1 MVPQQR
7 VPLAMAILVVAA
19 ESFELQ
25 PFAASLENLRKLKWP
40 LDYAFEGVR
49 AGTRMILVANGAG
62 PNLAAKAV
70 DIAFRA
76 VTVSGLSASK
86 IDAVFSVGLCGA
98 LVPSLEVN
106 GIVVGTQVVDPEGR
120 TFPCAEIVSALPF
133 VRGDVLSQDRIAN
146 TAEEKQQLGN
156 HSAVAVEMEA
166 AGVAAKAEKAGLP
179 FACIKVVSDNAA
191 ESFPFDLNEMRSI
204 EGRIARGKIGLY
216 VLTHP
221 TLLPKLLEL
230 KRRSG
235 CAARTLG
242 DFLVSCTISSEAGE
256 TFDSG
261 EPIDG
266 GPVAGGSADV

>member
-1 MVPQQR
+1 
-7 VPLAMAILVVAA
+7 MAILVVAA

-62 PNLAAKAV
+62 PKLAAKAV

-98 LVPSLEVN
+98 LVANLEVN
-106 GIVVGTQVVDPEGR
+106 GIVVGSQVVDPVQGQ
-120 TFPCAEIVSALPF
+120 TFSCAEVVSTLPF
-133 VRGDVLSQDRIAN
+133 ARGLIISQDRIAN
-146 TAEEKQQLGN
+146 TAEEKQRLGI

-191 ESFPFDLNEMRSI
+191 ESFPFDLNEMRTI

-242 DFLVSCTISSEAGE
+242 DFLVSCKISSEAGE

-266 GPVAGGSADV
+266 GSVAGGSADG

>member
-1 MVPQQR
+1 
-7 VPLAMAILVVAA
+7 MAILVVAA

-49 AGTRMILVANGAG
+49 AGVRMILVANGAG
-62 PNLAAKAV
+62 PKLAAKAV

-86 IDAVFSVGLCGA
+86 IDAVLSVGLCGA
-98 LVPSLEVN
+98 LAPNLEVN
-106 GIVVGTQVVDPEGR
+106 GIVVGSQVVDPAQNR
-120 TFPCAEIVSALPF
+120 TFSCAEIVSSLPF
-133 VRGDVLSQDRIAN
+133 VRGIVLSQDRIAN
-146 TAEEKQQLGN
+146 TAEEKQQLESHN
-156 HSAVAVEMEA
+156 AVAVEMEA

-191 ESFPFDLNEMRSI
+191 ESFPFDLNEMRTI

-256 TFDSG
+256 AIDSG
-261 EPIDG
+261 
-266 GPVAGGSADV
+266 ASADA